1 VWSTSS
7 TVDKFCWQ
15 HDWHV
20 VTKFSESKVYEKVPA
35 ESALIL
41 EKLEFVYNTESS
53 LRAKKIDPASRFNTI
68 PACGGKTDGRT
79 DIILRLS
86 CLNGWPR
93 WRRARSEVVP
103 VRRASQSTPGCC
115 RGTCAQVPAQM
126 RAADW
131 TIRQRHQW
139 RHLQPQQQP
148 CSFYWLHRCCP
159 KTPFYP
165 NIRQYAR
172 LYDFNQQSKQKVWQ
186 WSYDKII

>member
-1 VWSTSS
+1 MPLFWRNLNLFT
-7 TVDKFCWQ
+7 TQ
-15 HDWHV
+15 NQ
-20 VTKFSESKVYEKVPA
+20 A
-35 ESALIL
+35 SAP
-41 EKLEFVYNTESS
+41 
-53 LRAKKIDPASRFNTI
+53 KKIDPATRFNTI

-159 KTPFYP
+159 KTPFNR

-172 LYDFNQQSKQKVWQ
+172 LDDFNQQSKQKVWQ
-186 WSYDKII
+186 RKLWQDHINVNGLRWCLQYFDSPTSQEYGRPIPTPKIGC